1 MNSFTG
7 LYEGIVLD
15 NNDPSDRLRLKIRVI
30 GIHDERLTASDL
42 PWAVCGAY
50 PYTGNKHGELRRPNV
65 NSNVFV
71 QFKNGHVD
79 FPVWTAQPVYAGDMR
94 NTDERIRIAGAYRLD
109 IKLERDINVWGSSTT
124 RVGGVDYL
132 HIVRSQR
139 TFVGGNQTL
148 EVKGSRES
156 SYDGSVR
163 DVVRGSYTVDTG
175 AFSLQ
180 VKGLSESSF
189 GGDKSESIA
198 GKLDVEIGGNKN
210 LHAKALQIDTEG
222 PVTIRTEGG
231 TIRVEKGAVISLKS
245 AGIYVDGVVELGAG
259 EGDTPGQYILL
270 EPAVTLLKSLANLI
284 SALSGSLG
292 TLSTSLGTAVPAL
305 TAQASATTTAC
316 TTLVS
321 GCATFND
328 ALPKCITSRVRAT

>member
-1 MNSFTG
+1 MSFTG

-15 NNDPSDRLRLKIRVI
+15 NKDPLDRLRLKVRVI
-30 GIHDERLTASDL
+30 GIHDEHLTAVDL

-50 PYTGNKHGELRRPNV
+50 PYTGNNHGELRRPNV
-65 NSNVFV
+65 NSNVFI

-79 FPVWTAQPVYAGDMR
+79 FPVWTAQPIYAGDMR

-109 IKLERDINVWGSSTT
+109 VKLERDINVWGSSTT

-148 EVKGSRES
+148 EVKGSRDS
-156 SYDGSVR
+156 SYEGSIR

-198 GKLDVEIGGNKN
+198 GKLDIEIGGNQN

-231 TIRVEKGAVISLKS
+231 TLRLEKGAVISLKS
-245 AGIYVDGVVELGAG
+245 ARIYIDGIVEVGSG
-259 EGDTPGQYILL
+259 EGDTPGKYILL
-270 EPAVTLLKSLANLI
+270 EPAVTVLKNLANLI
-284 SALSGSLG
+284 AAMGGSLS
-292 TLSTSLGTAVPAL
+292 TLSTSLGAAVPAL
-305 TAQASATTTAC
+305 AAQAAATSTAC
-316 TTLVS
+316 GTLVS
-321 GCATFND
+321 GCETFNT